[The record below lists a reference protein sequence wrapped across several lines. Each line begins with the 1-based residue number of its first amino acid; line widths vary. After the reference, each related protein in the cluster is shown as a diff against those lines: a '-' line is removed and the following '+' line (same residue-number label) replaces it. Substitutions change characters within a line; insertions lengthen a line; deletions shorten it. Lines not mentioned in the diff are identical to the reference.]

1 MGFELGSLAPKSILP
16 PVNREIVKNIEREII
31 QVNFLLCALYIVS
44 VQQMVVIDLDFRSLR
59 WGASQCASVEMLR
72 SLLHCLICQLS
83 TNEHVHQPR
92 ANSLV
97 YNYS

>member
-44 VQQMVVIDLDFRSLR
+44 VQQMVVI
-59 WGASQCASVEMLR
+59 
-72 SLLHCLICQLS
+72 
-83 TNEHVHQPR
+83 
-92 ANSLV
+92 
-97 YNYS
+97 